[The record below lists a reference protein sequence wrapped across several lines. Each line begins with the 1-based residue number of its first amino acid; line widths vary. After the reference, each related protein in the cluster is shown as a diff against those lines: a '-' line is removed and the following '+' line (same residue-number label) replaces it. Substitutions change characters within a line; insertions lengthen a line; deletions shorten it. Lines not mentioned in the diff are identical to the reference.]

1 MPVSVQDI
9 MRAGVYPCKAL
20 VHECNAGNSMS
31 SEACVGA
38 MIACNYAETVPYQ
51 MSGYNPYDMR
61 IKCEK
66 FPLCYDF
73 SNVETFLNRYY
84 EERKVFLTS
93 PKDYRC
99 DKGMRPS
106 HFLHISILN

>member
-1 MPVSVQDI
+1 

-31 SEACVGA
+31 SEACMGA

-66 FPLCYDF
+66 LPLCYDF
-73 SNVETFLNRYY
+73 SNVETYLNRYF
-84 EERKVFLTS
+84 EQKIVTV
-93 PKDYRC
+93 
-99 DKGMRPS
+99 
-106 HFLHISILN
+106 I

>member
-1 MPVSVQDI
+1 MSQGVITNKWGKMNIYTKKQNLTPVSVQDI

-38 MIACNYAETVPYQ
+38 MIACNNAETVPYQ

-61 IKCEK
+61 IKCDK

-73 SNVETFLNRYY
+73 SNVETFLNRYII
-84 EERKVFLTS
+84 K
-93 PKDYRC
+93 
-99 DKGMRPS
+99 
-106 HFLHISILN
+106 

>member
-1 MPVSVQDI
+1 

-31 SEACVGA
+31 SEACIGA

-61 IKCEK
+61 IKCDK

-73 SNVETFLNRYY
+73 SNVETYLNRYF
-84 EERKVFLTS
+84 EQKMEVTII
-93 PKDYRC
+93 RC
-99 DKGMRPS
+99 YFMKG
-106 HFLHISILN
+106 